1 MPWDRESIK
10 RRNHKLK
17 GKAAEKAA
25 AQANAILEKTGDE
38 GLALA
43 VASKNAKRTRADK
56 VAAMYRKKKD

>member
-1 MPWDRESIK
+1 MPWTPETIR

-38 GLALA
+38 GLALS
-43 VASKNAKRTRADK
+43 VANKQAKKKFKPTNP
-56 VAAMYRKKKD
+56 YKKKDK